1 MFKYRIVSRKDPQT
15 KVKKYYAQ
23 GVVIPRFFGGGEL
36 PLGHG
41 IRTVKRLIIVL
52 KIVQVLQYDYKN
64 RG

>member
-23 GVVIPRFFGGGEL
+23 GVVIPHFLGEL
-36 PLGHG
+36 PLGYG
-41 IRTVKRLIIVL
+41 IRTAKRLIIVL
-52 KIVQVLQYDYKN
+52 KIVQVLQFDYKN